1 MTARIFADTNL
12 WIYAHLQKAA
22 DPRCHQVAALVR
34 TLPLIISNQVL
45 NEYYS
50 VMLKNQATDTF
61 IQANIKTMLW
71 HCDVFCL
78 SLDTLATAFEVR
90 ERYRFLWWDSLI
102 VASALETQC
111 GFLYT
116 EDMQHGQ
123 IIENSLHIINPF
135 IEDEEA
141 RP

>member
-1 MTARIFADTNL
+1 MSDMTARIFADTNV
-12 WIYAHLQKAA
+12 WIYAHLQKED
-22 DPRCHQVAALVR
+22 DPRCHKAAGLVR

-50 VMLKNQATDTF
+50 VMLKNKATDAF
-61 IQANIKTMLW
+61 IQANIKTMLL

-78 SLDTLATAFEVR
+78 TLDTLVTAFDVR
-90 ERYRFLWWDSLI
+90 EEFCFSWWDSLI

-111 GFLYT
+111 GVIYT
-116 EDMQHGQ
+116 EDLQHGQ

-135 IEDEEA
+135 L
-141 RP
+141 

>member
-1 MTARIFADTNL
+1 MTARIFADTNV
-12 WIYAHLQKAA
+12 WIYAHLQNEN
-22 DPRCHQVAALVR
+22 DPRCHKAAELVR
-34 TLPLIISNQVL
+34 TLPLIISNQVV

-50 VMLKNQATDTF
+50 VMLKNKASDEF

-90 ERYRFLWWDSLI
+90 ERYRFSWWDSLI

-111 GFLYT
+111 GVLYT
-116 EDMQHGQ
+116 EDLQHGQ

-135 IEDEEA
+135 IEEA